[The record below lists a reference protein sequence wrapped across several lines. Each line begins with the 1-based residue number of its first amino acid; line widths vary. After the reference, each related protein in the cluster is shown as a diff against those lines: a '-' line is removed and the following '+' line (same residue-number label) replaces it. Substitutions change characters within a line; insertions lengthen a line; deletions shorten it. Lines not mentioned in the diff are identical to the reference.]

1 MIDSI
6 FDLPVNGSV
15 IYTAYGQV
23 KIDSV
28 GYMVVNPDGQTYWL
42 VSGDNVEDQWERIE
56 VAYKISNKVKKILE
70 LEGVFSRTD
79 LVINNP
85 NSFYAIETLRS
96 RENLFAILT
105 KTPDKKDD
113 IGLVINKEFV
123 GQN

>member
-85 NSFYAIETLRS
+85 NSLYAIETLRS